1 MAWHEWPLIVFTVL
15 AQTSVGAFLV
25 LATMLLTKQL
35 SSGAEERLHKA
46 MFGLWAV
53 MGLGF
58 LASIMHLGSPLRAMN
73 ALNMVGS
80 SWLSNE
86 IASGSVF
93 FALGGLFWLL
103 SVLDKGSEAIR
114 KGLMLGAMVVG
125 VVFMYAMAM
134 VYMIDTV
141 PTWYTNLTPAAFVAT
156 MVVSG
161 AALAQL
167 LLAVAKHDS
176 AGTNKALPIIGL
188 VGLFAVAIIVMQL
201 SAHLG
206 AIETSVT
213 AALAVVPDYTS
224 LQTTRLVLLS
234 AGIALWL
241 LPLVRRTQMAVAPML
256 VAFVLIVGSE
266 LIGRGVFYGMHITAG
281 M

>member
-1 MAWHEWPLIVFTVL
+1 
-15 AQTSVGAFLV
+15 
-25 LATMLLTKQL
+25 
-35 SSGAEERLHKA
+35 
-46 MFGLWAV
+46 
-53 MGLGF
+53 
-58 LASIMHLGSPLRAMN
+58 
-73 ALNMVGS
+73 
-80 SWLSNE
+80 
-86 IASGSVF
+86 
-93 FALGGLFWLL
+93 
-103 SVLDKGSEAIR
+103 
-114 KGLMLGAMVVG
+114 MLGAMVVG